1 MLANDLGWPLSASL
15 HRLLRQVYRV
25 ILRVEP
31 TGASDFVRTL
41 GTGVKDLFYLPAKAV
56 VRSPRDLGRAVAA
69 GGASFARGV
78 MLAPARPA
86 GKMAASLLSSTDR
99 ALQAMAMTSSGGAL
113 TVSGAGGGRPEQ
125 EYH

>member
-1 MLANDLGWPLSASL
+1 M
-15 HRLLRQVYRV
+15 YRV
-25 ILRVEP
+25 ILCVEP

-86 GKMAASLLSSTDR
+86 GKMAASLL
-99 ALQAMAMTSSGGAL
+99 MTSDCPLISSSSDCPPHQ
-113 TVSGAGGGRPEQ
+113 VRWPRRS
-125 EYH
+125 

>member
-1 MLANDLGWPLSASL
+1 
-15 HRLLRQVYRV
+15 VYRV

-56 VRSPRDLGRAVAA
+56 VRSPRDFGRAVAA

-99 ALQAMAMTSSGGAL
+99 ALQAMAMTSSEGAL
-113 TVSGAGGGRPEQ
+113 TVSPPPRLPRAWARGAARGRAADSAV
-125 EYH
+125 HT